1 MGIKVVGLMHT
12 GVRITPEDGDV
23 EKALS
28 IWQDMLGLKI
38 DSSRPDFPDIPG
50 AWLNFDQNGSGQGE
64 PPQQIHIFGAN
75 GASPRARSKREDP
88 TRPHVALAVE
98 SLDDAKR
105 DLESRD
111 IDYWI
116 YSGLVGAASE
126 QVFFEDGFGNM
137 IELQEA
143 PA

>member
-12 GVRITPEDGDV
+12 GVRITAEDGDK
-23 EKALS
+23 EKAMS
-28 IWQDMLGLKI
+28 VWCDMLGLTV
-38 DSSRPDFPDIPG
+38 DTSRPPFPTIPG
-50 AWLNFDQNGSGQGE
+50 AWLNFAPRDGAAADE
-64 PPQQIHIFGAN
+64 EPQQIHLFGAN
-75 GASPRARSKREDP
+75 GTSPAGRTPREDP

-98 SLDDAKR
+98 SLEDAKR
-105 DLESRD
+105 ELESRD

-116 YSGLVGAASE
+116 FAGLVGTNSE

-143 PA
+143 

>member
-50 AWLNFDQNGSGQGE
+50 AWLNFAPNGADQGE

-75 GASPRARSKREDP
+75 GTSPRARTKREDP
-88 TRPHVALAVE
+88 TRPT
-98 SLDDAKR
+98 
-105 DLESRD
+105 SRSRSKASTTPSAS
-111 IDYWI
+111 WK
-116 YSGLVGAASE
+116 AATSTI
-126 QVFFEDGFGNM
+126 GS
-137 IELQEA
+137 I
-143 PA
+143 PAWSARPRSKCSSRTVSAT

>member
-50 AWLNFDQNGSGQGE
+50 AWLNFDQNGCGQGE

-126 QVFFEDGFGNM
+126 QVFFEDGFCNM